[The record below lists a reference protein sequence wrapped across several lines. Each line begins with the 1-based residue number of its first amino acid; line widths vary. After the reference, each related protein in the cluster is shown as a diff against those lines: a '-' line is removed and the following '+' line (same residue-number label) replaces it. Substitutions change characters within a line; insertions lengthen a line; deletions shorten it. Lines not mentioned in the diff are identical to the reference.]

1 MAVFTRVALTAFP
14 GIVPQWQQIIVFVA
28 IASMAL
34 GSFAAIGQKNIKR
47 LMAYSSIGHMGFAL
61 VGLAAGTVEG
71 AQGVLVYITIYVAM
85 TLGSFAVILSM
96 KRNGQPMEQI
106 SDFAGLSR
114 TNPLLAF
121 VFAMLLF
128 SLAGIPPLAGFFA
141 KWYVFVAAIKAGL
154 FTLAVIGVLTSV
166 VGAFYYLTIIKVM
179 YFDEPAGQ
187 IEPMRSNCAPCWPLQ
202 VSSTSSS
209 SSIRGRWSA
218 SPRPRRS
225 RCFRVYDPEKR
236 PPVFGEDHAQKL
248 EMTFS
253 LGPKAISAG
262 YGLAAFDR
270 TGSTNAEAMS
280 RARDGERGPMWFV
293 TTEQTAGRGRRQRA
307 WIAPRGNLASS
318 VLEVMDVSPGVAATL
333 GFAAGLSLESAVQ
346 KLSIEANLRRAGAA
360 PLKYALKWP
369 NDVMAERQKL
379 TGILLEAEAVAGNRL
394 AVVVGI
400 GTNVVAA
407 PEGTPTPATSLAA
420 LGVNVGAEELFAALS
435 DAWVE
440 FRGIWD
446 DGRGFAEIRRLWLER
461 AFGLGEPVAIQTG
474 TETVEGMFD
483 TIDET
488 GCLIVRTAEG
498 KRIPIAAGEVY
509 FGAAASVGAA

>member
-1 MAVFTRVALTAFP
+1 
-14 GIVPQWQQIIVFVA
+14 
-28 IASMAL
+28 
-34 GSFAAIGQKNIKR
+34 
-47 LMAYSSIGHMGFAL
+47 
-61 VGLAAGTVEG
+61 
-71 AQGVLVYITIYVAM
+71 
-85 TLGSFAVILSM
+85 
-96 KRNGQPMEQI
+96 
-106 SDFAGLSR
+106 
-114 TNPLLAF
+114 
-121 VFAMLLF
+121 
-128 SLAGIPPLAGFFA
+128 
-141 KWYVFVAAIKAGL
+141 
-154 FTLAVIGVLTSV
+154 
-166 VGAFYYLTIIKVM
+166 
-179 YFDEPAGQ
+179 
-187 IEPMRSNCAPCWPLQ
+187 
-202 VSSTSSS
+202 
-209 SSIRGRWSA
+209 
-218 SPRPRRS
+218 
-225 RCFRVYDPEKR
+225 
-236 PPVFGEDHAQKL
+236 
-248 EMTFS
+248 MTFS

-270 TGSTNAEAMS
+270 TGSTNAEAML

-407 PEGTPTPATSLAA
+407 PEGTSTPATSLAA
-420 LGVNVGAEELFAALS
+420 LGVDAGAEELFAALS

-474 TETVEGMFD
+474 AATVEGMFD